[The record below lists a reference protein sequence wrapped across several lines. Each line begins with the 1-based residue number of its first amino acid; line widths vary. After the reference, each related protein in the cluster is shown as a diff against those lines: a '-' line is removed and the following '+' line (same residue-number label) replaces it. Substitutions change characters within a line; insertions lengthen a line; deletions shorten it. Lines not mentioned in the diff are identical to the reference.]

1 MSKKDVLDTVDIFFG
16 AGKQSQEETSEKKSS
31 AEIRKEIADEIA
43 RLEAELPALQA
54 EAKRIAAARMK
65 NTKAKSEKAAPTLT
79 SSRSQQQAADTT
91 AEQPSYPP
99 IAEPDLPGA
108 TTVPSS
114 AQRGTHPYAGR
125 MPQARQQQVQ
135 ETPERER
142 ISFVLPAEQVE
153 YLKNYKYCKALMD
166 GDPQYTLTEALIE
179 AIELL
184 RKHSEYEVF
193 ERPDF
198 VRAREKKPRR

>member
-16 AGKQSQEETSEKKSS
+16 AGKQNEEETSEKKSS

-65 NTKAKSEKAAPTLT
+65 NTKAKSEKAAPARS
-79 SSRSQQQAADTT
+79 SSRTADTS
-91 AEQPSYPP
+91 ADAGEEPSYPP
-99 IAEPDLPGA
+99 IAEPDLAAPP
-108 TTVPSS
+108 TLPSS
-114 AQRGTHPYAGR
+114 APRGTHPYAGR
-125 MPQARQQQVQ
+125 MPQARQQLAP

>member
-16 AGKQSQEETSEKKSS
+16 AGKQSEEETSEKKSS

-65 NTKAKSEKAAPTLT
+65 NTKAKAEKAAPARS
-79 SSRSQQQAADTT
+79 SSRTADTS
-91 AEQPSYPP
+91 ADAGEQPSYPP
-99 IAEPDLPGA
+99 IAEPDLADTP
-108 TTVPSS
+108 TLPSS